1 MDDLHSTHSFLSG
14 LNMPF
19 TFTPTE
25 IPEVIVISPR
35 VFQDPRGYFLET
47 WKNSDFKAN
56 GIIEDFV
63 QENVS
68 YSTKDVIR
76 GLHYQIPP
84 SAQGKLVSCVQ
95 GSIYDVAV
103 DIRKSSPTFG
113 QWVGRELNSENR
125 DMMYVPV
132 GFAHGFYTQ
141 SDTALVVYKVTAEYD
156 QPRERGIIWNDPT
169 LNVDWGGGGAIL
181 SDKDEILPLFKDAEL
196 FD

>member
-1 MDDLHSTHSFLSG
+1 
-14 LNMPF
+14 MPF

-68 YSTKDVIR
+68 YSTKSVIR

-156 QPRERGIIWNDPT
+156 QPRERGIIWNDST

>member
-1 MDDLHSTHSFLSG
+1 MVDLNSTHYSFKG

-35 VFQDPRGYFLET
+35 VFQDSRGYFLET
-47 WKNSDFKAN
+47 WKNSEFQAN
-56 GIIEDFV
+56 GITEDFV

-68 YSTKDVIR
+68 FSTKGVIR
-76 GLHYQIPP
+76 GLHYQIHP

-95 GSIYDVAV
+95 GSILDVAV
-103 DIRKSSPTFG
+103 DIRQNSPTFG
-113 QWVGRELNSENR
+113 KWVGRELNAENR
-125 DMMYVPV
+125 EMMYVPV

-141 SDTALVVYKVTAEYD
+141 SETALVVYKVTAEYD

-169 LNVDWGGGGAIL
+169 LNIDWGSSDAIL
-181 SDKDEILPLFKDAEL
+181 SGKDEILPLLNEVEL
-196 FD
+196 FE